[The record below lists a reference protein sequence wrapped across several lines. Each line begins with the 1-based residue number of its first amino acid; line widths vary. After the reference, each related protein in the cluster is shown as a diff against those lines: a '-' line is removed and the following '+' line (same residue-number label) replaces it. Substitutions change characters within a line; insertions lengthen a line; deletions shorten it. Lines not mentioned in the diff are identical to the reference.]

1 MVSCPSGYSSSR
13 YRVPRASHRPVDRA
27 PELRKLGR
35 RRQSGRTMQGRDW
48 KSGLGN
54 KLNGSPDG
62 CGTRACSRVQ
72 NGESQK
78 EPGGVGRGAQRALG
92 VEGPSWNCRKEPKLP
107 RTLPKAAASRGTAR
121 GFSLDPS
128 RDSCL
133 PDGAPFG
140 ATTSPRRL
148 NTNFHFAT
156 FQPRVLFQK
165 AISEPPAVGNAR
177 TSGLLCRSA
186 SWESVEAAA
195 GWWREDA

>member
-121 GFSLDPS
+121 GAFLWILAGTLVCQTALLLALRP
-128 RDSCL
+128 L
-133 PDGAPFG
+133 PDDLTPISI
-140 ATTSPRRL
+140 SPPSSPEFYSRRL
-148 NTNFHFAT
+148 FQSHQLWETPGRPDFFAA
-156 FQPRVLFQK
+156 QP
-165 AISEPPAVGNAR
+165 PGNP
-177 TSGLLCRSA
+177 
-186 SWESVEAAA
+186 
-195 GWWREDA
+195 